1 MRPTTITRED
11 QRLGCAAAFVERDC
25 TVKHEGRSYEAGGAY
40 RVGTKALVYVSADG
54 TRVTTWH
61 GEPVG
66 WAEVVSQIKLP
77 RWSYVSGSY
86 IYSYRVRMHDYT
98 EWYGRGGG
106 AGMALSLRQTKA
118 SQRAEERR
126 ERQAKAEQG
135 IAS

>member
-1 MRPTTITRED
+1 MKATTITHED
-11 QRLGCAAAFVERDC
+11 QRTDPGAAFVERGC
-25 TVKHEGRSYEAGGAY
+25 TIGHDGRSFEAGGAY

-66 WAEVVSQIKLP
+66 WAELVSQIKLP
-77 RWSYVSGSY
+77 KWSYVSGSY

-106 AGMALSLRQTKA
+106 RGMALSLRQTKA
-118 SQRAEERR
+118 SREAEIRR
-126 ERQAKAEQG
+126 ERQAKVERG
-135 IAS
+135 ERP